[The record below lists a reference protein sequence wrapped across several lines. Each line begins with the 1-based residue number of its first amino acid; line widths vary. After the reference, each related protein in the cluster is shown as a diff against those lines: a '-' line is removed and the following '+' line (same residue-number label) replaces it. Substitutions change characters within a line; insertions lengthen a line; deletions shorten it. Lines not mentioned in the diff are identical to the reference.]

1 MCLSTPSIPA
11 PPPPVVLPAPT
22 EVLPPEEEVVP
33 LAIGR
38 AGPIEND
45 DTAEV
50 VDRFGRRSRDSVTGV
65 NRGTGLSVPR
75 LAR

>member
-38 AGPIEND
+38 AGPVEND
-45 DTAEV
+45 D
-50 VDRFGRRSRDSVTGV
+50 
-65 NRGTGLSVPR
+65 LSLIHISEPTR
-75 LAR
+75 PY